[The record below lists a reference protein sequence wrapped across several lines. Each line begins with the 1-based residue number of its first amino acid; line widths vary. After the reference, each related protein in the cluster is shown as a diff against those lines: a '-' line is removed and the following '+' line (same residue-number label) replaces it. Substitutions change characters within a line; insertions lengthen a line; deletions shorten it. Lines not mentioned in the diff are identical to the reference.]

1 MAIQQSPWVG
11 AIRPTTPGQAYI
23 AIGDVHGR
31 ADLLQQLHE
40 ALARELARIDAAAAT
55 CIHLGDLIDKG
66 SESQRAIQLARSG
79 LSGADCYT
87 LLGNHEDRLLKL
99 LQAHDEASFARW
111 LDKGGAEF
119 FAELR
124 ISPKPGWQ
132 AAVSEAM
139 GDDTLLWLRSCPTM
153 LRLADIIFVHA
164 GIDTGKPLQEQ
175 NSKDLLWIR
184 EPWTSSAGPYQDHLA
199 FIHGHS
205 PVAKVDMESQHRIN
219 LDTGA
224 VETGKLS
231 SLLIFEDKMK
241 LISTE

>member
-1 MAIQQSPWVG
+1 MVVIQQSDWVG
-11 AIRPTTPGQAYI
+11 AIRPTRPGQAYI

-40 ALARELARIDAAAAT
+40 ALHLELETIAPAAVT

-66 SESQRAIQLARSG
+66 PESLRAIQLARSG
-79 LSGADCYT
+79 LSGATCYT

-99 LQAHDEASFARW
+99 LQAQDEPSFARW
-111 LDKGGAEF
+111 LEKGGAEF
-119 FAELR
+119 FEELR
-124 ISPKPGWQ
+124 ISPGPGWQ

-139 GDDTLLWLRSCPTM
+139 GDDTLAWLRTCPTM
-153 LRLADIIFVHA
+153 LRLSDLVFVHA
-164 GIDTGKPLQEQ
+164 GIDTGKPLQKQ
-175 NSKDLLWIR
+175 NSEDLLWIR

-205 PVAKVDMESQHRIN
+205 PVAKVDMDNQHRIN

-224 VETGKLS
+224 VESGTLS

-241 LISTE
+241 LIST